1 VLSSTSGTPT
11 IVPETSSKLNPAGR
25 LPEVIRHWYGG
36 APPPTVIA
44 DRYST
49 LTVAAGI
56 WFVPIV
62 SGKVPAGV
70 LLVTTVTIAVIKH
83 KCSQLKNLGFFTVV
97 FSPGPLANTV
107 DAETA
112 RRRTVFYHREGKYCT
127 ATERNTGSKVSF
139 RSAVP
144 SEPRYRTSS
153 ARVV

>member
-1 VLSSTSGTPT
+1 
-11 IVPETSSKLNPAGR
+11 
-25 LPEVIRHWYGG
+25 
-36 APPPTVIA
+36 VIA

-70 LLVTTVTIAVIKH
+70 LFATAVTSAVVKH
-83 KCSQLKNLGFFTVV
+83 KCSLLKNLGFFTVV

-112 RRRTVFYHREGKYCT
+112 RRRTVFYHRKENT
-127 ATERNTGSKVSF
+127 ALRPNGIQAR
-139 RSAVP
+139 RSVLGQLCP
-144 SEPRYRTSS
+144 SE
-153 ARVV
+153 